1 MPLTIPGLTPAQ
13 SDDFRAAMKEPGAK
27 TGVRVTVLDLD
38 HKPLR
43 QLTHEVD
50 GTMLGGQ
57 VRWNTNADV
66 HTEATVIFSDFDDQ
80 LTLDLRHLVRVE
92 MGVRAFGEMLWCP
105 VITGWVRQCN
115 DTGHETEVVVHD
127 KSAFGLHATQRGHA
141 KRGERVGAVIKRMHR
156 QIGEDHFNISDH
168 LIDGGPKLA
177 GPVHWGGGN
186 PDKSVT
192 RMSRRLAKRAGL
204 QVFYDQLGRLTV
216 RRAPGEPSVSW
227 VEPSRRDVA
236 EDVDARLLEPISWA
250 VDYTGIRN
258 RVVGRGKRT
267 LTAVAVTK
275 AGYPFSPQKLER
287 GGENLSLTHRFTD
300 DTIDKHAELRDV
312 TEGML
317 RRMSTER
324 SAVQITSTPT
334 PWLLPHDRLHAAK
347 RDGRAT
353 DFWLGEGSLELDGSS
368 MAIGYQQV
376 MRRRAR
382 TRVRSTGTSR
392 APKKKGDAKG
402 DRTEKGGGNR

>member
-1 MPLTIPGLTPAQ
+1 MPLRIPGLSPQ
-13 SDDFRAAMKEPGAK
+13 ESDDFRAAMKEPGAK
-27 TGVRVTVLDLD
+27 TGVRVTVLNLD

-80 LTLDLRHLVRVE
+80 LTLDLRHLLRVE
-92 MGVRAFGEMLWCP
+92 MGVRAFGDMLWCP
-105 VITGWVRQCN
+105 VITGWVRACN

-127 KSAFGLHATQRGHA
+127 KSAFGLHSTRRGHA
-141 KRGERVGAVIKRMHR
+141 KKGERVAAVIRRMHR
-156 QIGEDHFNISDH
+156 QIGEDHFNIPDH
-168 LIDGGPKLA
+168 LLESGPKLA
-177 GPVHWGGGN
+177 DDVHWGGGK
-186 PDKSVT
+186 PEKSVT

-216 RRAPGEPSVSW
+216 RRAPGEPAASW
-227 VEPSRRDVA
+227 VEPGRRDVA
-236 EDVDARLLEPISWA
+236 EDVDLRLLEPITWA
-250 VDYTGIRN
+250 VDYTGVRN

-275 AGYPFSPQKLER
+275 AGYSFSPQKLER
-287 GGENLSLTHRFTD
+287 GGEQLALTHRFTD
-300 DTIDKHAELRDV
+300 DTIDKHGELKDV
-312 TEGML
+312 TEGMV
-317 RRMSTER
+317 RRLSTER
-324 SAVQITSTPT
+324 SAVRITSTPG
-334 PWLLPHDRLHAAK
+334 PWLVPLDRLHAAK

-353 DFWLGEGSLELDGSS
+353 DFWMGEGSLDLDGSS

-376 MRRRAR
+376 MRRRAN
-382 TRVRSTGTSR
+382 TRVRSSGRAR
-392 APKKKGDAKG
+392 AP
-402 DRTEKGGGNR
+402 RGGRDGRDGRRGNR